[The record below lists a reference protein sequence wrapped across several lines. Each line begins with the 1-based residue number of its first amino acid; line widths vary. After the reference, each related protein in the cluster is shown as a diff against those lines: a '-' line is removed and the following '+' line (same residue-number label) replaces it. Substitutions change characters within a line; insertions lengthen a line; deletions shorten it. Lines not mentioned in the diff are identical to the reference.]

1 MIFLSQGSPA
11 SDWRHA
17 ADVGRLEFRLSQDP
31 GDELDFYFLECW
43 LKLSITRLSVLG
55 LVGI

>member
-17 ADVGRLEFRLSQDP
+17 ADVGRLEFGLSHP
-31 GDELDFYFLECW
+31 GGDELDFYFLECW
-43 LKLSITRLSVLG
+43 LKLSVT
-55 LVGI
+55 